1 MVEYYLYILISIV
14 VVVSVLALVTLAFAF
29 RWLWDN
35 RPFRYHKL
43 SSKFLNEIQELQEE
57 IYKDER

>member
-29 RWLWDN
+29 KWLWDN
-35 RPFRYHKL
+35 RPLRYHKL